1 MRHAARLT
9 FTVAVVVA
17 LGALAQA
24 DVKLPAIIGSNMVLQ
39 ADMKAPIWGWA
50 DPGEKVTVTLGD
62 QKAEAAADKD
72 GKWQVRLEAMKAGA
86 GPLEMT
92 VAGKNTLKLA
102 NILVGEVWICSGQS
116 NMAMSV
122 KSSGDSDKEI
132 AEAKY
137 PKIRLFKV
145 ANVTSDTPLTD
156 VKGQWEECSPETVPG
171 FSAAGYFFGRDLFKA
186 LGVPVGLVHTNW
198 GGTPAEAWTSREGL
212 ESEPTLKP
220 IYERY
225 EQTLAAYPKAKES
238 WEAVKDKR
246 IADWEKAAQKAKAD
260 GKAAPR
266 KPGPPAAPGTGA
278 GRPSCLYNGMIAP
291 LIPLGIRG
299 AIWYQGESNAGRPLE
314 YRRLF
319 PAMIQDW
326 RKHWGQGEFPFLFVQ
341 LANFMARKDEPAD
354 SNWAALREAQTL
366 TLALPKTGQAV
377 IIDIGEG
384 NNIHPKNKQDV
395 GKRLALAALAGTYGK
410 DVVYSGP
417 MYESMKAEGD
427 KVVLKFKH
435 VGGGLVAKGDKLT
448 GFAIAG
454 EDKKFVWADARIDG
468 DTIVVSA
475 KDVAKPAAVRYA
487 WADNPDCNLYNK
499 ADLPACP
506 FRTDDWPVGEAAPPQ
521 PGAPQPKK

>member
-1 MRHAARLT
+1 LT
-9 FTVAVVVA
+9 FAVAVVVA

-62 QKAEAAADKD
+62 QKAEATADKD
-72 GKWQVRLEAMKAGA
+72 GQWQVRLEAMKAGA

-92 VAGKNTLKLA
+92 VAGKNTLKLG

-122 KSSGDSDKEI
+122 KASRDPDKEI
-132 AEAKY
+132 SEAKY

-156 VKGQWEECSPETVPG
+156 VKGQWEECSPETVPA
-171 FSAAGYFFGRDLFKA
+171 FSAVGYFFGRDLYKA
-186 LGVPVGLVHTNW
+186 LGAPVGLVHTNW

-220 IYERY
+220 ISERH
-225 EQTLAAYPKAKES
+225 QQSLAGYVAAKED
-238 WEAVKDKR
+238 WEKAKDKR
-246 IADWEKAAQKAKAD
+246 MAEWEKAAQKAKAD

-266 KPGPPAAPGTGA
+266 KPGPPSAPGTGA

-291 LIPLGIRG
+291 LIPFGIRG
-299 AIWYQGESNAGRPLE
+299 AIWYQGESNAGRPME
-314 YRRLF
+314 YRKLF
-319 PAMIQDW
+319 PAMITDW

-341 LANFMARKDEPAD
+341 LANFMARKADPAD

-366 TLALPKTGQAV
+366 TLALPNTGQAV
-377 IIDIGEG
+377 IIDIGDG
-384 NNIHPKNKQDV
+384 KDIHPKNKQDV
-395 GKRLALAALAGTYGK
+395 GKRLALAAQAGTYGK

-417 MYESMKAEGD
+417 MYESMKVEGD
-427 KVVLKFKH
+427 KVRLRFKH
-435 VGGGLVAKGDKLT
+435 VGSGLVAKGDKLT

-454 EDKKFVWADARIDG
+454 EDRKFVWADARIDG

-475 KDVAKPAAVRYA
+475 KDVARPVAVRYA

-506 FRTDDWPVGEAAPPQ
+506 LRTDDWPVGEAAR
-521 PGAPQPKK
+521 K